1 MRAAEIER
9 FPLRVFVKLYRPPIG
24 FAAAKIEV
32 LYVKGKKKSGKKK
45 WIAGKEMQRGM
56 LEKKANYTLQKK
68 RTENKYT
75 KRNK

>member
-45 WIAGKEMQRGM
+45 MNCRKRNAKGNVGKESK
-56 LEKKANYTLQKK
+56 LHSPKKKN
-68 RTENKYT
+68 
-75 KRNK
+75 